1 MARWSCGRAACTAVL
16 TPWRTLARAA
26 PWPSAL
32 HGPCSSSA
40 ALRASPMPAPVYL
53 PRGRLAV
60 PDWNRTHQPWTPMRP
75 SCSPALDPHATLV
88 LTRPCA
94 LSTLVLTSPGPYVT
108 IALQEPL

>member
-1 MARWSCGRAACTAVL
+1 
-16 TPWRTLARAA
+16 
-26 PWPSAL
+26 
-32 HGPCSSSA
+32 
-40 ALRASPMPAPVYL
+40 
-53 PRGRLAV
+53 
-60 PDWNRTHQPWTPMRP
+60 MRP